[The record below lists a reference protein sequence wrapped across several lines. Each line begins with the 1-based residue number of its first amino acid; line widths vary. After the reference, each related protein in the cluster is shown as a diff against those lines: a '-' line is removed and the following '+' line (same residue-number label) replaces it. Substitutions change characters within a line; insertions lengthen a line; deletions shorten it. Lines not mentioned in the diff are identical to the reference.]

1 MADPV
6 PVLPVDPAPPPSDWR
21 TGLTGDLA
29 PLAQE
34 KSLESFKG
42 ADWTEVGP
50 QLAKAFVET
59 KKLVGTKPSGLLE
72 PGEKA
77 TPEERTA
84 YQTELRK
91 RLGVPD
97 APTQYQVK
105 RPEAAIDSG
114 WDAAVEAQFLSAMH
128 AAGAPPAV
136 VQAAIDFYGGLERTR
151 LSAATQEAKAV
162 EVKLRTEWGPNYDAM
177 VGRANRAIT
186 EFGGADLEE
195 ALTNPASAL
204 YAASRHPAMVRAW
217 AQVGT
222 ALVEHGAMSGEGYQT
237 LSREAA
243 TERANEIRKQLQE
256 MPEGDPRRMALV
268 DEIIA
273 VTRASAR

>member
-77 TPEERTA
+77 TPEER
-84 YQTELRK
+84 
-91 RLGVPD
+91 
-97 APTQYQVK
+97 
-105 RPEAAIDSG
+105 AA
-114 WDAAVEAQFLSAMH
+114 AE
-128 AAGAPPAV
+128 
-136 VQAAIDFYGGLERTR
+136 
-151 LSAATQEAKAV
+151 
-162 EVKLRTEWGPNYDAM
+162 EWFGP
-177 VGRANRAIT
+177 
-186 EFGGADLEE
+186 
-195 ALTNPASAL
+195 
-204 YAASRHPAMVRAW
+204 H
-217 AQVGT
+217 
-222 ALVEHGAMSGEGYQT
+222 
-237 LSREAA
+237 
-243 TERANEIRKQLQE
+243 
-256 MPEGDPRRMALV
+256 
-268 DEIIA
+268 
-273 VTRASAR
+273 